1 MSRRS
6 KLAVALSLALAAH
19 ALLLWRPAP
28 LPTSKPGED
37 SAEPGSEVIAVD
49 WVAGPESP
57 VTATPVPTVADPAA
71 TITERDPLAQR
82 RQPPSPVAAGP
93 AGPAPRD
100 YGDRVRRHL
109 SRFAGDLP
117 GTESGEARVRF
128 TVGIDGAVSDVEL
141 LRSSGDP
148 QLDEAALA
156 LPEQSAPLPSPGA
169 APVRL
174 EVPVR
179 ASAS

>member
-6 KLAVALSLALAAH
+6 KLAVALLLALAAH
-19 ALLLWRPAP
+19 ALLLWRPSTPTQSAP
-28 LPTSKPGED
+28 VDDNAG
-37 SAEPGSEVIAVD
+37 PGSEVIAVD
-49 WVAGPESP
+49 WIAGPEAPS
-57 VTATPVPTVADPAA
+57 ATPPSLAVPSPTVSVAERGPTVARSPSSS
-71 TITERDPLAQR
+71 
-82 RQPPSPVAAGP
+82 PPAAGP

-128 TVGIDGAVSDVEL
+128 TVGIDGTVSDIEL

-156 LPEQSAPLPSPGA
+156 LPEQSAPLPSPGS

-179 ASAS
+179 ASSR

>member
-1 MSRRS
+1 MSRRG
-6 KLAVALSLALAAH
+6 KLVVALLLALAAH
-19 ALLLWRPAP
+19 AALLWRPVPMPA
-28 LPTSKPGED
+28 SVPGED
-37 SAEPGSEVIAVD
+37 FAEPGSEVIAVD
-49 WVAGPESP
+49 WVAGPES
-57 VTATPVPTVADPAA
+57 TAAETPSPAVPSPAAAIAEGGPVADRRRPSSPA
-71 TITERDPLAQR
+71 
-82 RQPPSPVAAGP
+82 AAGP

-117 GTESGEARVRF
+117 GAESGEARVRF
-128 TVGIDGAVSDVEL
+128 TVGVDGAVSDVEL